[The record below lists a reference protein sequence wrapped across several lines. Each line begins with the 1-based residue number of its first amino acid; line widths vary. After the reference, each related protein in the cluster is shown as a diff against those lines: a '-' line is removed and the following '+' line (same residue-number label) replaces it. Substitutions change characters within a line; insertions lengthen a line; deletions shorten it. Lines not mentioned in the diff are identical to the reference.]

1 MENIHAVIAS
11 LALRRP
17 VFHSEADFQHA
28 LAWELHQFDPTASVR
43 LEKRVSTL
51 GSRVH
56 LDLLFQSGSGE
67 LAIELKYKTRAI
79 ELDHAGEKF
88 NLLNQ
93 SAQDIGRHDFIKD
106 IGRLEDYV
114 HANSAAV
121 GYAIF
126 LTNDRTYWSKTQKK
140 DSIDSEFR
148 LHEGRQIQGSVTWG
162 ERAAAGTMYR
172 REEPIVLRGRYE
184 TAWRDFSSLGNG
196 RGEQFRYLAIRV
208 PSAGQQRR

>member
-1 MENIHAVIAS
+1 MQLINLHSIIAS
-11 LALRRP
+11 LAARRP

-28 LAWELHQFDPTASVR
+28 LAWELHQFDPAASVR

-79 ELDHAGEKF
+79 ELNHAGEKF

-93 SAQDIGRHDFIKD
+93 SAQDIGRHDFIRD
-106 IGRLEDYV
+106 IRRLEDYG
-114 HANSAAV
+114 HEHSAAV
-121 GYAIF
+121 GYAVF
-126 LTNDRTYWSKTQKK
+126 LTNDWTYWSATGKL
-140 DSIDSEFR
+140 DSVDSEFR

-162 ERAAAGTMYR
+162 EKASAGTMHK
-172 REEPIVLRGRYE
+172 REEPIVLRGNYE
-184 TAWRDFSSLGNG
+184 LAWRDFSSLGDV
-196 RGEQFRYLAIRV
+196 RGKQFRYLAVRV
-208 PSAGQQRR
+208 PNDG